1 MRINPFKDRRW
12 CKRAWFSVRRVV
24 LNPTWTASG
33 SGTCLLKYWCPKGR
47 KTTVNVERLI
57 FIVPFDLLSS
67 TFPLMFTFVRQVWGL
82 TRPPASLSTFTEE
95 LQGPNV
101 STPSAGRTGIPP
113 RRGLKTI
120 VMSFWRRGWG
130 QYSVEN
136 ESSETT
142 RPQISYLITFRPSS
156 DLPQSLH
163 CSFPRNPC
171 PTCCHWAGL
180 GNQNLESP
188 DSGNQQEIGH

>member
-130 QYSVEN
+130 HYSIEERIVRDYT
-136 ESSETT
+136 SSNLLLNHLQTLV
-142 RPQISYLITFRPSS
+142 RLAPILALLISQKSLPYL
-156 DLPQSLH
+156 LP
-163 CSFPRNPC
+163 
-171 PTCCHWAGL
+171 L
-180 GNQNLESP
+180 GW
-188 DSGNQQEIGH
+188 IG